1 MIVKNGSILFSK
13 GKIGNATIEDADMK
27 TTSGSSMGIV
37 VDRRKSSIGASDY
50 FIDVGK
56 GTTEP
61 AINDYSL
68 SDTISSSSISRGTSS
83 SSYTSTGNLII
94 TRPFTNNSAEDITIT
109 ELGMFVTVS
118 SYTYMLARILLDVP
132 RTITPN
138 ETATFS
144 YVVSFN

>member
-1 MIVKNGSILFSK
+1 MIVKNGSVLFSK

-27 TTSGSSMGIV
+27 TTSGSNMVTV
-37 VDRRKSSIGASDY
+37 VNSRKSSIGASDY

-56 GTTEP
+56 GTAEP

-68 SDTISSSSISRGTSS
+68 SDKISSSSISRGTSS
-83 SSYTSTGNLII
+83 SSYTATGNLII

-118 SYTYMLARILLDVP
+118 NYTYMLARILLDVP
-132 RTITPN
+132 RTVTPN